1 MKGADEGP
9 GTGIDYGL
17 RNSMD
22 WESRHGRV
30 AGKLQR
36 SIPRVDKKR
45 ENECGCRTQ
54 HHLLCYRTGK
64 VAEPPVLKPSQ
75 EEGSHPCQRKSLN
88 GLGLKHKATPCGR
101 SPFAGLDGTVRGSRT
116 KHRLNYCA
124 TIAVV
129 VGVCGQRPR
138 RCLPERED
146 HAPLMYAGTLCAC
159 VPVCRVG
166 DGPAASPLRHEPTK
180 PQCR

>member
-9 GTGIDYGL
+9 GTGIDCGL

-64 VAEPPVLKPSQ
+64 AAEPPVLKPSR
-75 EEGSHPCQRKSLN
+75 EEGSHPGQHKSLN
-88 GLGLKHKATPCGR
+88 GLGLKHTR
-101 SPFAGLDGTVRGSRT
+101 RR
-116 KHRLNYCA
+116 H
-124 TIAVV
+124 VV
-129 VGVCGQRPR
+129 VRRSRGWTVLYADLEPNTASVTVPRLRLWLEFADNGQGGACRSVKIMPR
-138 RCLPERED
+138 
-146 HAPLMYAGTLCAC
+146 
-159 VPVCRVG
+159 
-166 DGPAASPLRHEPTK
+166 
-180 PQCR
+180 